1 MKKYMSGYMSEI
13 EAFIGAMSGMT
24 GERIREVLSEFEI
37 KIGYFQHERLIH
49 LIVTALFAV
58 MEIIA
63 IMTTLISPSI
73 ASALLSLMFMVLLV
87 PYVAHYWFL
96 ENGVQKMYI
105 MRDDIRKELE
115 KREEHGRS

>member
-1 MKKYMSGYMSEI
+1 MSEI

-24 GERIREVLSEFEI
+24 DERIREVLSEFEI